1 MKSVRLTNSIREQI
15 VRNLMQT
22 VRSKMES
29 QLRKFGKLCD
39 SILIESIDKEILEM
53 DEKYPKLLNK
63 RTYVSFNSIST
74 NVELIYQSVPVNK
87 WYSCYE
93 TKNLKLLQDN
103 KEIQDFCKKLISLD
117 KEMKSIQNKLSC
129 LLEHVNTTKQ
139 LKDQFPEAY
148 KIFLKLNNQVENDDN
163 SDNLCDSFENVRAAL
178 SKFNKE

>member
-15 VRNLMQT
+15 IKNLMQT
-22 VRSKMES
+22 VHSKMEL
-29 QLRKFGKLCD
+29 QLKKFGKLCD
-39 SILIESIDKEILEM
+39 SILMESIDKEILEM
-53 DEKYPKLLNK
+53 DEKYPKLLDK
-63 RTYVSFNSIST
+63 RTVVSFNRIST
-74 NVELIYQSVPVNK
+74 NVGLTYQSVPVNK

-93 TKNLKLLQDN
+93 TENLKLLREN

-117 KEMKSIQNKLSC
+117 KEMKSIKNKLSC
-129 LLEHVNTTKQ
+129 LLDHINTTKQ

-148 KIFLKLNNQVENDDN
+148 KIFLKLNNEVESDN

>member
-1 MKSVRLTNSIREQI
+1 MKSVRLINSIREQI
-15 VRNLMQT
+15 IKNLMQT

-29 QLRKFGKLCD
+29 QLKKFGKLCD
-39 SILIESIDKEILEM
+39 SILMESIDKEILEM
-53 DEKYPKLLNK
+53 DEKYPKLLDK
-63 RTYVSFNSIST
+63 RTFVSFNRIST

-93 TKNLKLLQDN
+93 TKNIKLLQEN

-117 KEMKSIQNKLSC
+117 KEMKSIKNKLSC
-129 LLEHVNTTKQ
+129 LLDHINTTKQ

-148 KIFLKLNNQVENDDN
+148 KIFLKLNNEVESDN

>member
-15 VRNLMQT
+15 IKNLMQT

-29 QLRKFGKLCD
+29 QLKKFGKLCD
-39 SILIESIDKEILEM
+39 SILMESIDKEILEM
-53 DEKYPKLLNK
+53 DEKYPKLLDK
-63 RTYVSFNSIST
+63 RTFVSFNRIST

-93 TKNLKLLQDN
+93 TKNIKLLQEN
-103 KEIQDFCKKLISLD
+103 KEIQDFYKKLISLD
-117 KEMKSIQNKLSC
+117 KEMKSIKNKLSC
-129 LLEHVNTTKQ
+129 LLDHINTTKQ

-148 KIFLKLNNQVENDDN
+148 KIFLKLNNEVESDN